1 MEIISS
7 KTNKKVRLYK
17 SLKNKKYRD
26 KEGLFIVEGIKM
38 VEEAR
43 ESSFVIEDIL
53 VSESSPY
60 LDAYKDYT
68 VLTESVFKDISHM
81 KNPEGVMAVIK
92 EKDLDLVLDRKLI
105 CLDGLKDPG
114 NLGTII
120 RSMDAFGFKNL
131 LLMPETVDPYNPKTL
146 RASMGSIFR
155 IGISQVDEEKV
166 ISLKDKGYKII
177 ASSLEG
183 AVPIKEVEVSDKYM
197 LVIGSESHGISKFM
211 EEIADELVKIP
222 ISDKVDSL
230 NAAIATGVFLYDFVS
245 R

>member
-26 KEGLFIVEGIKM
+26 KEALFIVEGIKM

-43 ESSFVIEDIL
+43 ESSFDIEEIL
-53 VSESSPY
+53 VSEASPY
-60 LDAYKDYT
+60 LSDYKDHM
-68 VLTESVFKDISHM
+68 VLTESVFKDISDM
-81 KNPEGVMAVIK
+81 KNPEGIMAVIK
-92 EKDLDLVLDRKLI
+92 QKDLNLDFGTHLV
-105 CLDGLKDPG
+105 CLDGIKDPG

-131 LLMPETVDPYNPKTL
+131 LLMPGTVDPYNPKTL

-155 IGISQVDEEKV
+155 VSISLVDEEKV
-166 ISLKDKGYKII
+166 LSLKDKGYKIL

-183 AVPIKEVEVSDKYM
+183 AVPIKEVEAFDKYI

-230 NAAIATGVFLYDFVS
+230 NAAIATGVFLYDFAS